1 MWLWNLCKPSFWA
14 FVFSCYLF
22 ILTQLCSGV
31 VLIFVGKV
39 LLSAKKFIVPQIV
52 RKNSCHGFP
61 LFFEQ
66 SNKTNVEMYYAK
78 QTGALW
84 NLKHHFLSFHIY
96 ILHKTQLRH
105 RPRYYHKILLK
116 ISPAPVHTSTSFS
129 STAYFLWDLNFPLWK
144 TLASETQDDNVLSI
158 NYNVNT
164 IPWVRCVL
172 LLTTL
177 QVHFRDLNDTW
188 TNLKL
193 SSPSLNPV

>member
-1 MWLWNLCKPSFWA
+1 MWKRKPSFRD

-116 ISPAPVHTSTSFS
+116 ISHAPVHTSTSFS

-144 TLASETQDDNVLSI
+144 NSGIRNSGRQRSE
-158 NYNVNT
+158 
-164 IPWVRCVL
+164 
-172 LLTTL
+172 
-177 QVHFRDLNDTW
+177 H
-188 TNLKL
+188 KL
-193 SSPSLNPV
+193 